1 MYVYRNILTCRKWL
15 KCDSILTFYLP
26 TFSLG
31 MRPPVLLFPSTVF
44 YFLLQ
49 SFFSYISSNKSGPP
63 RLSYQGSLT
72 VLGSCL
78 ASENVCFFFDFF
90 YILKLLP
97 RICAKVYARRC
108 AACCRCVF
116 HRNLLI
122 CEGCTNDSQQCVGIM
137 TWEMKSNW
145 AGSRKWQLMTLMT
158 QSDIKDYKRRKEH
171 INQRQ
176 SLAGWEMRFFRGT
189 LHERD
194 KYFKSRDHIAPVL
207 LVRAEEK
214 AWCLLWQNSFYNP
227 ISLGVISV
235 SKYFFQTLQE
245 RNEKTHTYR

>member
-1 MYVYRNILTCRKWL
+1 
-15 KCDSILTFYLP
+15 
-26 TFSLG
+26 
-31 MRPPVLLFPSTVF
+31 
-44 YFLLQ
+44 
-49 SFFSYISSNKSGPP
+49 
-63 RLSYQGSLT
+63 
-72 VLGSCL
+72 
-78 ASENVCFFFDFF
+78 
-90 YILKLLP
+90 
-97 RICAKVYARRC
+97 
-108 AACCRCVF
+108 
-116 HRNLLI
+116 
-122 CEGCTNDSQQCVGIM
+122 
-137 TWEMKSNW
+137 
-145 AGSRKWQLMTLMT
+145 MTLVT

-176 SLAGWEMRFFRGT
+176 SLAGWEMKFFRGT